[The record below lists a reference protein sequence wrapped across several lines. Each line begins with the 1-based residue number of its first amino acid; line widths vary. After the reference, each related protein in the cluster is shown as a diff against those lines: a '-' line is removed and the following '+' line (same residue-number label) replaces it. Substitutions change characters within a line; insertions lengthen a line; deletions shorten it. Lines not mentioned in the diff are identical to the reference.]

1 MCVAAALAVTELTDR
16 AAIRLAGRELA
27 RKERERGNPRGERVA
42 TWVLHQGELDR
53 ASGRLKHLALS
64 AIWRK
69 QVSAEHAQ
77 LSTVSRKT
85 MRLDRLAAYHET
97 AGRVAEACWVN
108 RSHTRISRA
117 AFGFWI
123 RQTGAIDSFWQRVLN
138 GRECDGTDK
147 FKGRTVLAYGDGKWP
162 GGRAPHKRILD
173 SAIRVFGREC
183 VMTTKEFNTTK
194 THHHCGDE
202 QQDVVD
208 QEKNYKKG
216 GHASA
221 TERSLKRCNRTS
233 CSSWQDRDVN
243 VRVGQN
249 MGGVRRIRRAHEG
262 GRTTNP

>member
-1 MCVAAALAVTELTDR
+1 
-16 AAIRLAGRELA
+16 
-27 RKERERGNPRGERVA
+27 
-42 TWVLHQGELDR
+42 VLHQGELDR

-202 QQDVVD
+202 QQDVID

-243 VRVGQN
+243 VRFGQKK
-249 MGGVRRIRRAHEG
+249 GRRGVRRIRRAHEG